1 MTGDDLVVDAIV
13 EAKIER
19 ALRSGPDCVTRE
31 ATVLEIDEHGK
42 TTVLRQG
49 TNQ

>member
-19 ALRSGPDCVTRE
+19 ALRSGPDCVTCE
-31 ATVLEIDEHGK
+31 ATAERGAPFVREP
-42 TTVLRQG
+42 
-49 TNQ
+49 